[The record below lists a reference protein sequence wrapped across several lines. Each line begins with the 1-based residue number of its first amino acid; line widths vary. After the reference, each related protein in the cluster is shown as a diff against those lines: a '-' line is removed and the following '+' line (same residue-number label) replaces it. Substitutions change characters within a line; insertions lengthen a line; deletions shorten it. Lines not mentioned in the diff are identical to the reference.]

1 MLNIY
6 KKKTVYF
13 LFILF
18 YTILFTLTS
27 YLNIMLNIKYI
38 VYNISMY
45 HTYILGIIIIFVF
58 IYTFFSLIFKFKIF
72 YEYYIIIR

>member
-45 HTYILGIIIIFVF
+45 HTYILGIIIFVF